1 MSEPQRAE
9 PPRQDGH
16 DRTHEARR
24 AQRAFWAHMRHEL
37 RTPINAI
44 VGYSEMLLE
53 DAPDRGQTDLIP
65 ELQKI
70 HAATNRV

>member
-9 PPRQDGH
+9 PPRQEGH

-24 AQRAFWAHMRHEL
+24 TQRAFLAHLRHEL

-44 VGYSEMLLE
+44 VGYSEMLLG
-53 DAPDRGQTDLIP
+53 DAADRGQG
-65 ELQKI
+65 EFQ
-70 HAATNRV
+70 